1 MKKKILSIINSS
13 FTAPGEVLTES
24 AKLCETSIDSIT
36 FVALL
41 VEIEKQFNIR
51 FDDSELNIY
60 DYETAGDIIA
70 LAERKTASMK
80 RKIIKN
86 IKPYNL
92 FSFGTCYHHQIIP
105 VFEKYGADKRLI
117 LGSRLAL
124 YEFDKKCSRLSVCN
138 LELYGSKRLEQITG
152 VHLIKKRNIKDL
164 CTEIIK
170 SIDRGSPVIISA
182 DCYYLKYR
190 TDTYKKLHSLHYILV
205 YGYDLGKKTFII
217 NDHAYMNS
225 HLYSEAEVPFKLIET
240 SFNSYVKRLKEAS
253 DFDLLKFR
261 KVKLQENA
269 EPIDFLAE
277 IRKHADKLA
286 QSKKALEQ
294 CMNYIIGC
302 TKSKTKFLADADNI
316 INFLAYLRLPKQ
328 TQLYQFELLGAGTE
342 TIDKIKRIQ
351 NNYIYIFGLV
361 TRANAL
367 KDIDKLTA
375 SKITER
381 CKEIKELEFS
391 LHDFLIG
398 GSK

>member
-1 MKKKILSIINSS
+1 MKKEILSIINSS
-13 FTAPGEVLTES
+13 FTAPGERITE
-24 AKLCETSIDSIT
+24 ATKLCETSIDSIV
-36 FVALL
+36 FVAVLI
-41 VEIEKQFNIR
+41 EIEKQFNVR
-51 FDDSELNIY
+51 FDENELNIY

-70 LAERKTASMK
+70 LAERKTAYMK

-124 YEFDKKCSRLSVCN
+124 YDFDEKCNRLSAYN
-138 LELYGSKRLEQITG
+138 LELYDNKRLEQVTG
-152 VHLIKKRNIKDL
+152 IHLIKKRNIKDL

-190 TDTYKKLHSLHYILV
+190 ADTYKKLHSLHYILV

-225 HLYSEAEVPFKLIET
+225 YLYSEGEVPFKLIEAA
-240 SFNSYVKRLKEAS
+240 FDSYIKRLKKNP
-253 DFDLLKFR
+253 DFDLLKFK

-269 EPIDFLAE
+269 EPIDFLSE
-277 IRKHADKLA
+277 IRKHENKLA
-286 QSKKALEQ
+286 ESKKALEK
-294 CMNYIIGC
+294 CMNYIISC
-302 TKSKTKFLADADNI
+302 AKSKTKLLANADNI

-328 TQLYQFELLGAGTE
+328 TQLYQFELLGADTE

-351 NNYIYIFGLV
+351 NNYIYIFGLMN
-361 TRANAL
+361 RANAL
-367 KDIDKLTA
+367 KDLDRLA
-375 SKITER
+375 AAKITER

-398 GSK
+398 GRQ